1 MKQNEFKKY
10 FFKYFLNLSMK
21 FNCKICNQHIDN
33 NKHIYRYKDTTY
45 CSLCCIETVL
55 LRDNNKELYKLLK
68 SKITIEKQIK
78 SNQK

>member
-1 MKQNEFKKY
+1 
-10 FFKYFLNLSMK
+10 MK
-21 FNCKICNQHIDN
+21 FNCNICNQDIDN

-55 LRDNNKELYKLLK
+55 LRDNNKELHKLLK

-78 SNQK
+78 INQNQNQSKIIC